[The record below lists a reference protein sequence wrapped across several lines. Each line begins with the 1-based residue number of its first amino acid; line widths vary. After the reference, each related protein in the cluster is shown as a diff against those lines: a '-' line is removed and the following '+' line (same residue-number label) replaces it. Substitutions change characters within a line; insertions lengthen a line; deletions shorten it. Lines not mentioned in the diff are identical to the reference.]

1 LILFLVRANLSV
13 AMGIVIVSTYPDKKS
28 ISKVAHV
35 VVEKKLAACVNYTKI
50 NSIYSWKGKIEDVE
64 EFLALFKTTAKS
76 KQKLKEEIA
85 KSHPYDVPEIV
96 ELKMD
101 DANVPYMKWLEESTL
116 GGKPKK
122 RNDSSKRRNP

>member
-1 LILFLVRANLSV
+1 
-13 AMGIVIVSTYPDKKS
+13 MGTVIVSTYPDKKS
-28 ISKVAHV
+28 ISRVAHI

-50 NSIYSWKGKIEDVE
+50 NSIYAWKGKIENTK

-76 KQKLKEEIA
+76 KQKLKKEIA

-101 DANVPYMKWLEESTL
+101 DVNLPYLKWLEQSTL
-116 GGKPKK
+116 GGKSKK
-122 RNDSSKRRNP
+122 RNHSSKR

>member
-1 LILFLVRANLSV
+1 MSSRGSPV

-35 VVEKKLAACVNYTKI
+35 VVKRKLAACVNYAKI
-50 NSIYSWKGKIEDVE
+50 NSIYSWKDKVEDVG

-96 ELKMD
+96 EIKMD
-101 DANVPYMKWLEESTL
+101 DVSIPYMKWLAESTM
-116 GGKPKK
+116 GSKPKK
-122 RNDSSKRRNP
+122 RNHSSKRRNP